1 MSVDE
6 FQCAQIEAL
15 QKKLKELEL
24 QISALKAEN
33 LSLKVQIKTT
43 TV

>member
-6 FQCAQIEAL
+6 FQYAQVEAL
-15 QKKLKELEL
+15 RNKVKELEL
-24 QISALKAEN
+24 EINALEAEN

>member
-6 FQCAQIEAL
+6 FQNARIEAL
-15 QKKLKELEL
+15 QKKVKELK
-24 QISALKAEN
+24 LKINTLEAEN
-33 LSLKVQIKTT
+33 LSLKVQIGTT